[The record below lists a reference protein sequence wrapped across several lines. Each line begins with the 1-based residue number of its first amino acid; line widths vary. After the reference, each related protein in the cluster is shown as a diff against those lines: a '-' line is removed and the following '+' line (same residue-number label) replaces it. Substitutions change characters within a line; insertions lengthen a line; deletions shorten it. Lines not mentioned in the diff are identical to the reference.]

1 VTARGAAALAFAIA
15 LAAAVWLPGA
25 AAAQPARMVKVVIE
39 MAQDAV
45 ASQQGVQG
53 GGGAI
58 VRQEGGNTRARA
70 RGGVA
75 VEDTTTKTRR
85 TVGVFVVVEDG
96 GAATLMVAQDV
107 PFPQIG
113 WFHDHATGRGH
124 AIRDVAWQRLGTG
137 LAVRP
142 AILPERRIRVRVAP
156 WLSYEA
162 AGGGGAVEMV
172 EAATEVVVPAG
183 QRVALGG
190 ATTELHAVTR
200 RILGVREERSGSQT
214 GIAIIAT
221 IQ

>member
-1 VTARGAAALAFAIA
+1 MSPRAAAVVGALALAALA
-15 LAAAVWLPGA
+15 WLPDA
-25 AAAQPARMVKVVIE
+25 VAAQPARMVNVVIE

-53 GGGAI
+53 GVI

-75 VEDTTTKTRR
+75 VEDTTTRTRR
-85 TVGVFVVVEDG
+85 SVGIFTVVEDG
-96 GAATLMVAQDV
+96 GVGTLMVAQDV
-107 PFPQIG
+107 PVPEIG
-113 WFHDHATGRGH
+113 WFHDYATGRGH

-142 AILPERRIRVRVAP
+142 TIQPERRIRVRVAP

-162 AGGGGAVEMV
+162 TGGGGAVETV

-183 QRVALGG
+183 QRVSLGG

>member
-1 VTARGAAALAFAIA
+1 MRARVLAAGAVALAALAC
-15 LAAAVWLPGA
+15 LPGT

-39 MAQDAV
+39 MAQDTV

-53 GGGAI
+53 GAGVV
-58 VRQEGGNTRARA
+58 VRPEGGNTRARV

-75 VEDTTTKTRR
+75 VQDTTTRTRR
-85 TVGVFVVVEDG
+85 SVGIFTVVEDG
-96 GAATLMVAQDV
+96 GVGTLMVAQDV
-107 PFPQIG
+107 PVPQIG
-113 WFHDHATGRGH
+113 WFHDYATGRGH
-124 AIRDVAWQRLGTG
+124 AVRDVAWQRLGTG

-142 AILPERRIRVRVAP
+142 TILPERRIRVRVAP

-190 ATTELHAVTR
+190 AATELHAVTR